1 MNSIKKI
8 TVVSYDIL
16 KGVNATVWGGVEGAK
31 KVSKIITT
39 GLSATDVVVGTSHTL
54 EDLACQDY
62 VCASLDILGIV
73 STSVGMILGNI
84 PATTPLTVITG
95 SVTVGC
101 RAIRYY
107 CKNYGTYWGC
117 AISGAKFIINKK

>member
-16 KGVNATVWGGVEGAK
+16 KGINATVWGGVEGAK
-31 KVSKIITT
+31 KVSKIIKT
-39 GLSATDVVVGTSHTL
+39 GMTGADIIVGTSHTL

-62 VCASLDILGIV
+62 VCTGLDIIGCV
-73 STSVGMILGNI
+73 SSSVGMILGNI
-84 PATTPLTVITG
+84 PATTHLTSITG

-101 RAIRYY
+101 RAVRYY